1 LEQRISQ
8 NSEIHRISAAAPA
21 LVLAGV
27 VVAALAW
34 MLPVSLKSVSKG
46 LLRSAGAGTPS
57 VAAFGRDL
65 VDSEKIGPAFFLLET
80 AKAVDDPRAPALERA
95 LDDLSSRQPALVA
108 WGGWDAS
115 LDPLF
120 NLRQKTAHVASTPVM
135 TFLVP
140 QDARDKVRAYLSN
153 SGSLGVQSILKT
165 AAITSTGRFVP
176 ATRAGGQPLDALI
189 LLTGLLYQGEHLS
202 PTLQRELRSLADTAV
217 ERNELGDLEGFYLD
231 LLSLGRRLDWTQLA
245 DLTKRTESVRTVGE
259 YAHLSRVAPDQLPF
273 IYSAALL
280 SNSADRVAAYLIH
293 YGKAGSEDLRLA
305 ISDGQGAVNLLL
317 QREVPV
323 NRSPGPA
330 MGAASALVLE
340 HPRLMLAVK
349 YAGYFLGLFLL
360 LRGLDLWIVSPAGGS
375 SPSSV
380 ASHQSVRAGIL
391 AIVMSALLIVAT
403 EPFLL
408 KAAPSSEYRV
418 TLSIPMLAATAT
430 QTEPAQN
437 SKPVTME
444 TSTLVSIG
452 IFAALQ
458 VGMYMACLR
467 KIREIENQDAS
478 PLLKLRLM
486 ENEENLFDSGLYVGM
501 MGTAAALVLQVVG
514 VIEPNL
520 LAAYSSNLFG
530 IICVAL
536 VKIRHVRGFKRRL
549 ILEGQRA
556 TVAV

>member
-1 LEQRISQ
+1 MSQ
-8 NSEIHRISAAAPA
+8 NPEAHRTSAAAPA

-27 VVAALAW
+27 IVAVLAW
-34 MLPVSLKSVSKG
+34 LLPVSLKSVSRG
-46 LLRSAGAGTPS
+46 LLRSAGSGTPS

-65 VDSEKIGPAFFLLET
+65 VDSEKIGPALFLLET
-80 AKAVDDPRAPALERA
+80 AKAVEDPRADALQRA
-95 LDDLSSRQPALVA
+95 LDDLSARQPALVA

-120 NLRQKTAHVASTPVM
+120 NLRQKTTRTASTPVM

-140 QDARDKVRAYLSN
+140 QESRDKVRAYLSN

-165 AAITSTGRFVP
+165 AAVTSTGRFVP
-176 ATRAGGQPLDALI
+176 ASRAGGQPLDALI

-202 PTLQRELRSLADTAV
+202 PTLQREVRGLAETAV

-245 DLTKRTESVRTVGE
+245 ELTKRTESVRTVGE

-375 SPSSV
+375 EPSSV

-418 TLSIPMLAATAT
+418 TLSIPMLATSAT
-430 QTEPAQN
+430 QTEPAQS

-467 KIREIENQDAS
+467 KIREIETQEAP

-536 VKIRHVRGFKRRL
+536 VKIRHVRGYKRRL
-549 ILEGQRA
+549 ILEGQR
-556 TVAV
+556 TSVAV

>member
-8 NSEIHRISAAAPA
+8 NPEIHRISAAAPA

>member
-1 LEQRISQ
+1 MSRPE
-8 NSEIHRISAAAPA
+8 EAFKTPPAAPA
-21 LVLAGV
+21 LVFAGV
-27 VVAALAW
+27 VIAVLAW
-34 MLPVSLKSVSKG
+34 LLPVSLKSVSRG

-65 VDSEKIGPAFFLLET
+65 VDSEKIGPALFFLQA

-95 LDDLSSRQPALVA
+95 LSDVSARQPALVA
-108 WGGWDAS
+108 WGGWDAT

-120 NLRQKTAHVASTPVM
+120 NLRQKTDHASSTPVT
-135 TFLVP
+135 TFLIP
-140 QDARDKVRAYLSN
+140 EHARDTVRAYLAN
-153 SGSLGVQSILKT
+153 SGSLGVQAILKT
-165 AAITSTGRFVP
+165 RDVTSTGRFVP
-176 ATRAGGQPLDALI
+176 ASRAGGQPLDALI

-202 PTLQRELRSLADTAV
+202 PTLQREVRTLAEAAV
-217 ERNELGDLEGFYLD
+217 QRNELGDLEGFYMD
-231 LLSLGRRLDWTQLA
+231 LLSLGRRLDWTQLSE
-245 DLTKRTESVRTVGE
+245 LTKRTESVHTVEE

-280 SNSADRVAAYLIH
+280 SNSADRVAAYLIR
-293 YGKAGSEDLRLA
+293 YGKVGSEDLRLA

-317 QREVPV
+317 QRSVPV

-340 HPRLMLAVK
+340 HPRLMLVVK
-349 YAGYFLGLFLL
+349 YAGYILGLFLL
-360 LRGLDLWIVSPAGGS
+360 LRGLDIWVVPTGGRS
-375 SPSSV
+375 MG
-380 ASHQSVRAGIL
+380 AQQHARAGVL

-408 KAAPSSEYRV
+408 KAAPPSEYRV
-418 TLSIPMLAATAT
+418 HLAIPMLAATAT
-430 QTEPAQN
+430 QTESVQT

-467 KIREIENQDAS
+467 KIREIEMQDAT
-478 PLLKLRLM
+478 PQLKLRLM

-549 ILEGQRA
+549 ILEAQRTIA
-556 TVAV
+556 VA

>member
-1 LEQRISQ
+1 MSLSQ
-8 NSEIHRISAAAPA
+8 EARRTPPSAPA
-21 LVLAGV
+21 LVFAGA
-27 VVAALAW
+27 VVAVIAW
-34 MLPVSLKSVSKG
+34 LLPVSLKSVSKG

-65 VDSEKIGPAFFLLET
+65 VASEKIGPARLLLD
-80 AKAVDDPRAPALERA
+80 ASKAVGDPRAPDLEAALEA
-95 LDDLSSRQPALVA
+95 LSSRQPALVA
-108 WGGWDAS
+108 WGGWDPS

-120 NLRQKTAHVASTPVM
+120 NLRQRTPYGPSAPVM
-135 TFLVP
+135 TFLIPEV
-140 QDARDKVRAYLSN
+140 ARNTVRAYLAN
-153 SGSLGVQSILKT
+153 SGSIGVQAVLKT
-165 AAITSTGRFVP
+165 RDISSTGRFVP
-176 ATRAGGQPLDALI
+176 ASRPGGQPLDALI

-202 PTLQRELRSLADTAV
+202 PPLQRELRALAETAAA
-217 ERNELGDLEGFYLD
+217 RNDLGDLEGFYMD
-231 LLSLGRRLDWTQLA
+231 LLSLGRRLDWTQLGE
-245 DLTKRTESVRTVGE
+245 LLKRTESVRTVGE

-280 SNSADRVAAYLIH
+280 SNSADRVAYYLIR

-305 ISDGQGAVNLLL
+305 LADGQGAVDLLL
-317 QREVPV
+317 QRAVPV

-330 MGAASALVLE
+330 MGAAAALVLV
-340 HPRLMLAVK
+340 HPRLMLALK
-349 YAGYFLGLFLL
+349 YAGYILGLFLL
-360 LRGLDLWIVSPAGGS
+360 LRGLDIWIVSPAGG
-375 SPSSV
+375 PS
-380 ASHQSVRAGIL
+380 AGPQQHVRAGVL
-391 AIVMSALLIVAT
+391 AVVMSALLVVAT

-408 KAAPSSEYRV
+408 KAAPASEYRV
-418 TLSIPMLAATAT
+418 RLVLPMLANSAAPAPPS
-430 QTEPAQN
+430 QT
-437 SKPVTME
+437 STPVTME

-458 VGMYMACLR
+458 VGMYLACLR
-467 KIREIENQDAS
+467 KIREIEGQDAS

-556 TVAV
+556 STAPAAS

>member
-1 LEQRISQ
+1 MSR
-8 NSEIHRISAAAPA
+8 SEEAHKTPPAAPA
-21 LVLAGV
+21 LVFAGALIAV
-27 VVAALAW
+27 LAW
-34 MLPVSLKSVSKG
+34 LLPVSLKSVSRG

-65 VDSEKIGPAFFLLET
+65 VDSEKIGPAVFFLEA
-80 AKAVDDPRAPALERA
+80 AKAVGDPRAPALERA
-95 LDDLSSRQPALVA
+95 LNELSARQPTLVP

-120 NLRQKTAHVASTPVM
+120 NLRQKTGYTASTPVI
-135 TFLVP
+135 TFLIP
-140 QDARDKVRAYLSN
+140 EQARDTVRAYLAN
-153 SGSLGVQSILKT
+153 SGSLGVQAVLKT
-165 AAITSTGRFVP
+165 RAVTSTGRFVP

-189 LLTGLLYQGEHLS
+189 LLTGLLYQGEHFS
-202 PTLQRELRSLADTAV
+202 PTLQREVRSLAETAV
-217 ERNELGDLEGFYLD
+217 KKNDLGDLEGFYLD
-231 LLSLGRRLDWTQLA
+231 LLSLGRRLDWTQLCE
-245 DLTKRTESVRTVGE
+245 LTRRTESVHTVEE
-259 YAHLSRVAPDQLPF
+259 YAQLSRVAPDQLPF
-273 IYSAALL
+273 IYTAALL
-280 SNSADRVAAYLIH
+280 SDSADRVANYLIR

-317 QREVPV
+317 QRGVPV

-349 YAGYFLGLFLL
+349 YAGYILGLFLL
-360 LRGLDLWIVSPAGGS
+360 LRGLDIWIVTPGGG
-375 SPSSV
+375 PSS
-380 ASHQSVRAGIL
+380 ASQPRARAGIL

-408 KAAPSSEYRV
+408 KAAPPSEYRV
-418 TLSIPMLAATAT
+418 HLEIPMLMASAT
-430 QTEPAQN
+430 QTETVQS

-458 VGMYMACLR
+458 VGMYLACLR
-467 KIREIENQDAS
+467 KIREIEMQDVS
-478 PLLKLRLM
+478 PQLKLRLM

-501 MGTAAALVLQVVG
+501 MGTAAALVLQVIG

-549 ILEGQRA
+549 ILEGQRTA
-556 TVAV
+556 VAVA

>member
-1 LEQRISQ
+1 MSR
-8 NSEIHRISAAAPA
+8 SEEAHKTPVAAPA
-21 LVLAGV
+21 LVFAGAV
-27 VVAALAW
+27 IAVLAW
-34 MLPVSLKSVSKG
+34 LLPVSLKSVSRG

-65 VDSEKIGPAFFLLET
+65 VDSEKIGPAFFFLQA
-80 AKAVDDPRAPALERA
+80 AKGVDDPRAPALERA
-95 LDDLSSRQPALVA
+95 LAEASVKQPALVT
-108 WGGWDAS
+108 WGGWDAA

-120 NLRQKTAHVASTPVM
+120 NLRQRTDHTSSTPVT

-140 QDARDKVRAYLSN
+140 DHARDVVRSYLAN
-153 SGSLGVQSILKT
+153 SGSLGVQAILKT
-165 AAITSTGRFVP
+165 HDVASTGRFVP
-176 ATRAGGQPLDALI
+176 ASRPGGQPLDALI

-202 PTLQRELRSLADTAV
+202 ATLQREVRSLAETAV
-217 ERNELGDLEGFYLD
+217 QRNELGDLEGFYMD
-231 LLSLGRRLDWTQLA
+231 LLSLGRRLDWTQLSE
-245 DLTKRTESVRTVGE
+245 LTKRTESVHTVEE
-259 YAHLSRVAPDQLPF
+259 YAQLSRVAPDQLPY

-280 SNSADRVAAYLIH
+280 SNSADRVASYLIR

-317 QREVPV
+317 QRAVPV

-340 HPRLMLAVK
+340 HPRLMLAAK
-349 YAGYFLGLFLL
+349 YAGYILGLFLL
-360 LRGLDLWIVSPAGGS
+360 LRGLDVWVVPPGGS
-375 SPSSV
+375 VSGGGQQR
-380 ASHQSVRAGIL
+380 ARAGVL

-408 KAAPSSEYRV
+408 KAAPASEYRV
-418 TLSIPMLAATAT
+418 HLAIPMLAATST
-430 QTEPAQN
+430 QTEPVQT

-467 KIREIENQDAS
+467 KIREIEMQDAS
-478 PLLKLRLM
+478 PQLKLRLM

-501 MGTAAALVLQVVG
+501 MGTAAALVLQVLG

-530 IICVAL
+530 IVCVAL

-549 ILEGQRA
+549 ILEAQRSIA
-556 TVAV
+556 VA

>member
-1 LEQRISQ
+1 MSQ
-8 NSEIHRISAAAPA
+8 NPEAHRTSAAAPA

-27 VVAALAW
+27 IVAVLAW
-34 MLPVSLKSVSKG
+34 LLPVSLKSVGKG
-46 LLRSAGAGTPS
+46 LLRSAGSGTSS

-65 VDSEKIGPAFFLLET
+65 VDSEKIGPALFFLQT
-80 AKAVDDPRAPALERA
+80 AKAVEDPRADALQRA

-120 NLRQKTAHVASTPVM
+120 NLRQKTTRTASTPVM

-140 QDARDKVRAYLSN
+140 QESRDKVRAYLSN

-165 AAITSTGRFVP
+165 AAVTSTGRFVP
-176 ATRAGGQPLDALI
+176 AARAGGQPLDALI

-202 PTLQRELRSLADTAV
+202 PTLQREVRGLAETAV

-245 DLTKRTESVRTVGE
+245 ELTKRTESVRTVGE

-375 SPSSV
+375 EPSSV

-418 TLSIPMLAATAT
+418 TLSIPMLATSAT
-430 QTEPAQN
+430 QTEPAQS

-467 KIREIENQDAS
+467 KIREIETQNAP

-549 ILEGQRA
+549 ILEGQR
-556 TVAV
+556 TSVAV

>member
-1 LEQRISQ
+1 MIPPQE
-8 NSEIHRISAAAPA
+8 HRHTPAAAPA
-21 LVLAGV
+21 LVFAGA
-27 VVAALAW
+27 VVAVLAW
-34 MLPVSLKSVSKG
+34 LLPVSLKSVSKG
-46 LLRSAGAGTPS
+46 LLRSAGAGTAS

-65 VDSEKIGPAFFLLET
+65 VDSEKIEPALFLLET

-95 LDDLSSRQPALVA
+95 LGQLSSRQPALAA
-108 WGGWDAS
+108 WGGWDPA

-120 NLRQKTAHVASTPVM
+120 NLRQKTAHASSTPVV
-135 TFLVP
+135 TFLIP
-140 QDARDKVRAYLSN
+140 ERARETVRSYLAN
-153 SGSLGVQSILKT
+153 SGSIGVQAVLKT
-165 AAITSTGRFVP
+165 RDIAKTGRFVP
-176 ATRAGGQPLDALI
+176 ASRPGGQPLDALI

-202 PTLQRELRSLADTAV
+202 PTLQREVRTLAETAV
-217 ERNELGDLEGFYLD
+217 QRNELGELEGFYMD
-231 LLSLGRRLDWTQLA
+231 LLSLGRRLDWTQLCE
-245 DLTKRTESVRTVGE
+245 LVRRTESVRTVGE

-280 SNSADRVAAYLIH
+280 SNSADRVASYLIR

-305 ISDGQGAVNLLL
+305 LTDGQGAVNLLL

-330 MGAASALVLE
+330 MGAAAALVLE
-340 HPRLMLAVK
+340 HPRLMLSLK
-349 YAGYFLGLFLL
+349 YAGYILGLYLL
-360 LRGLDLWIVSPAGGS
+360 LRGLDLWVVSPAGG
-375 SPSSV
+375 PS
-380 ASHQSVRAGIL
+380 AGPHQHVRAGVL
-391 AIVMSALLIVAT
+391 AVVMSALLIVAT

-418 TLSIPMLAATAT
+418 RLVIPMLAASAT
-430 QTEPAQN
+430 RTEPVQP

-458 VGMYMACLR
+458 VAMYMACLR
-467 KIREIENQDAS
+467 KIREIEVQDSS

-549 ILEGQRA
+549 ILEGQRSA
-556 TVAV
+556 AAPAAL

>member
-1 LEQRISQ
+1 MSRNEEARKTPP
-8 NSEIHRISAAAPA
+8 AAPA

-27 VVAALAW
+27 IIAVAAWL
-34 MLPVSLKSVSKG
+34 LPVSLKSVSRG

-65 VDSEKIGPAFFLLET
+65 VDSEKVGPALFFLQA

-95 LDDLSSRQPALVA
+95 VSDFSARQPALVA
-108 WGGWDAS
+108 WGGWDAA

-120 NLRQKTAHVASTPVM
+120 NLRQKTGHATSTPAL

-140 QDARDKVRAYLSN
+140 EKARDAVRAYLSN
-153 SGSLGVQSILKT
+153 SGSMAVQTILKT
-165 AAITSTGRFVP
+165 HDVASTGRFVP
-176 ATRAGGQPLDALI
+176 ASRAGGQPLDALI
-189 LLTGLLYQGEHLS
+189 LLTGLLYQGDHLS
-202 PTLQRELRSLADTAV
+202 PTLQREVRTLAETAV
-217 ERNELGDLEGFYLD
+217 QANQLGDLEGFYMD
-231 LLSLGRRLDWTQLA
+231 LLALGRRLDWTQLSE
-245 DLTKRTESVRTVGE
+245 LTKRTESVHTVEE
-259 YAHLSRVAPDQLPF
+259 YAHLARVAPDQLPF

-280 SNSADRVAAYLIH
+280 SNSSDRVASYLIR

-317 QREVPV
+317 QRGVPV

-330 MGAASALVLE
+330 MGAAAALVLE

-349 YAGYFLGLFLL
+349 YAGYILGLFLL
-360 LRGLDLWIVSPAGGS
+360 LRGLDMWVVFPGVGPRSGAQQH
-375 SPSSV
+375 
-380 ASHQSVRAGIL
+380 ARAGIL

-408 KAAPSSEYRV
+408 KAAPPSEYRV
-418 TLSIPMLAATAT
+418 HLAIPMLAASAT
-430 QTEPAQN
+430 QTEAVQS

-458 VGMYMACLR
+458 VGMYLACLR
-467 KIREIENQDAS
+467 KIREIEIQDAS

-556 TVAV
+556 AVVA